1 MAEVTRRRSR
11 RRRRRRV
18 GGAAGGR
25 LALHEID
32 GLDVDEGLQSVVA
45 RIARLMGTEVAT
57 LYAYDRDRQRLVLA
71 ATHGLARSAI
81 GFVTLA
87 LGEGIS
93 GEAALRRAPVAAEDV
108 TGNPQFKIIP
118 GFDQS
123 GYRSILAVPVCHR
136 GDLLGVLNVQTTN
149 PRGYAPADR
158 ELLRGL
164 ADEVARYLVRYRS
177 DGRLSL
183 RLRGPTLLS
192 TLSGMVAASGGR
204 TEVCVRVL
212 AELAV
217 ALPEVE
223 AAIALDVDGP
233 EPLLVA
239 PDGGGEV
246 HPRLAAALRAAA
258 ATDRAELTQA
268 PSAQAAP
275 DLAGGDRAVPCRQ
288 ARPDPDVYVLP
299 LGRDGDGCGVLAL
312 LSSEGAATWRNP
324 AVRHYLGSVA
334 EQLGLALERL
344 PRTVPESAV
353 ERAERAEGDPGLY
366 DRLVSFVLDDR
377 GLEALVA
384 EASAVCGTS
393 IGVVDCFG
401 TPLAGTV
408 NGEVSADLPLHPA
421 ESPPGRLLVGP
432 EPPPEDDIAVVA
444 HVIALELAKWKAAF
458 EVESRLRGDVLDL
471 LLADDDVDPR
481 EALPRA
487 SLVGLNL
494 ARPYRPV
501 WFVYEGADADGTFAA
516 RSRAETVRRALGESP
531 QVVLFR
537 RPHGILALVDE
548 AVADVEERARAA
560 ARGLAALARSDTI
573 GVGYGVPV
581 LWPNGFR
588 AAVRRAALAADLGRR
603 LGHRRPVDVGRLGV
617 YGLLLE
623 LDETA
628 WRAFVNEELG
638 PLLEHDAVSGGE
650 LVRTLEAYHCL
661 QGGLKA
667 VADALFVHVNTL
679 KYRLARI
686 DALTGGRFSSPSRRF
701 QMYLALYALRLLEP
715 GRPSFLADEAAA
727 GLLSSGDSAAALDQ
741 R

>member
-1 MAEVTRRRSR
+1 M
-11 RRRRRRV
+11 
-18 GGAAGGR
+18 

-32 GLDVDEGLQSVVA
+32 GLEVDEGLQSVVA
-45 RIARLMGTEVAT
+45 RIARRMGTDVAT
-57 LYAYDRDRQRLVLA
+57 LYAYDRDRERLVLA

-93 GEAALRRAPVAAEDV
+93 GEAALRRSPVSAADV
-108 TGNPQFKIIP
+108 TDEPQFKIIP

-123 GYRSILAVPVCHR
+123 RYRSILAVPVCHR
-136 GDLLGVLNVQTTN
+136 GELLGVLNVQTAG
-149 PRGYAPADR
+149 PRGYGPADR
-158 ELLRGL
+158 DLLRGL
-164 ADEVARYLVRYRS
+164 ADEVARYLARYRS

-217 ALPEVE
+217 ALPEAE
-223 AAIALDVDGP
+223 AAIALYADGA
-233 EPLLVA
+233 EPVLVA

-246 HPRLAAALRAAA
+246 HPRLAAALRGG
-258 ATDRAELTQA
+258 TVLDQTGSGQA
-268 PSAQAAP
+268 GSDQA
-275 DLAGGDRAVPCRQ
+275 VF
-288 ARPDPDVYVLP
+288 VLP
-299 LGRDGDGCGVLAL
+299 LGRDGDTCGALAL
-312 LSSEGAATWRNP
+312 LSADGASTWRDP

-344 PRTVPESAV
+344 PQTPSGSNAEHA
-353 ERAERAEGDPGLY
+353 EHAERGAAEPGLY
-366 DRLVSFVLDDR
+366 DRLVSFVLNDR

-384 EASAVCGTS
+384 EASAVCGTP
-393 IGVVDCFG
+393 IGVVDGFG
-401 TPLAGTV
+401 APLAGTV
-408 NGEVSADLPLHPA
+408 TGEVSADLPLHPVEA
-421 ESPPGRLLVGP
+421 PPGRLLVGP
-432 EPPPEDDIAVVA
+432 SPPPEDDLAVVA

-501 WFVYEGADADGTFAA
+501 WFVYDGAGEDGTLAA
-516 RSRAETVRRALGESP
+516 RSRAQTVRRALGEPP
-531 QVVLFR
+531 QVVIFL

-548 AVADVEERARAA
+548 EAGDVEARARAA
-560 ARGLAALARSDTI
+560 ARSLGALTRSDAV
-573 GVGYGVPV
+573 GVGCGAPV
-581 LWPNGFR
+581 VWPNGFR

-603 LGHRRPVDVGRLGV
+603 LGHRAPVDVSRLGV

-628 WRAFVNEELG
+628 WRAFVTEQLG
-638 PLLEHDAVSGGE
+638 PLLDHDAVSGGE

-661 QGGLKA
+661 QGGLRA

-686 DALTGGRFSSPSRRF
+686 DALTGGRFSSPSLRF
-701 QMYLALYALRLLEP
+701 QMFLALYALRLLEP
-715 GRPSFLADEAAA
+715 GRPSFLADDAAA
-727 GLLSSGDSAAALDQ
+727 GLLSSGDSADG
-741 R
+741 RGPR

>member
-1 MAEVTRRRSR
+1 M
-11 RRRRRRV
+11 
-18 GGAAGGR
+18 

-32 GLDVDEGLQSVVA
+32 GLEADEALQAVVTRVA
-45 RIARLMGTEVAT
+45 RRMGTEVAT
-57 LYAYDRDRQRLVLA
+57 LYAYDPDRERLVLA

-93 GEAALRRAPVAAEDV
+93 GEAALRRSPVAAADV
-108 TGNPQFKIIP
+108 GRDPQFKIIP

-123 GYRSILAVPVCHR
+123 RYRSILAVPVSHR
-136 GDLLGVLNVQTTN
+136 GELLGVLNVQTVA
-149 PRGYAPADR
+149 PREYGPADR
-158 ELLRGL
+158 DLLCRL
-164 ADEVARYLVRYRS
+164 ADEVARHLARTGR
-177 DGRLSL
+177 DGHLAL

-217 ALPEVE
+217 VLPE
-223 AAIALDVDGP
+223 ADTAIALSPGRHDA
-233 EPLLVA
+233 EPVLIA
-239 PDGGGEV
+239 PDGGSDA
-246 HPRLAAALRAAA
+246 HPDLAAALHGGPPAAE
-258 ATDRAELTQA
+258 D
-268 PSAQAAP
+268 
-275 DLAGGDRAVPCRQ
+275 AVL
-288 ARPDPDVYVLP
+288 VLP
-299 LGRDGDGCGVLAL
+299 LGRDGDRHGLLAL
-312 LSSEGAATWRNP
+312 RSAKGAGSWRDP
-324 AVRHYLGSVA
+324 AVRHYLESVA

-344 PRTVPESAV
+344 PDPAAAPAAAPEP
-353 ERAERAEGDPGLY
+353 ERSTGEPGLY
-366 DRLVSFVLDDR
+366 DRLVAVVLDDR

-384 EASAVCGTS
+384 EASAACGTWF
-393 IGVVDCFG
+393 GVVDCFG

-408 NGEVSADLPLHPA
+408 DGEVSAELPLHPA

-432 EPPPEDDIAVVA
+432 APPPEDDLAVIA
-444 HVIALELAKWKAAF
+444 HVVALELAKWKAAF

-471 LLADDDVDPR
+471 LLSDDADPR

-501 WFVYEGADADGTFAA
+501 WFGYAGEGEDGALAA
-516 RSRAETVRRALGESP
+516 RSRAEIVRRALGEPP
-531 QVVLFR
+531 QVVLFQ

-548 AVADVEERARAA
+548 AVGDVEARARAA
-560 ARGLAALARSDTI
+560 ARHLAAVLRGRAV
-573 GVGYGVPV
+573 GVGCGTPV
-581 LWPNGFR
+581 VWPDGFR
-588 AAVRRAALAADLGRR
+588 AAVRRAELASDLGRR
-603 LGHRRPVDVGRLGV
+603 LGHPGPVDVGRLGV

-628 WRAFVNEELG
+628 WRAFVTEQLG
-638 PLLEHDAVSGGE
+638 PLLDHDAATGGE

-661 QGGLKA
+661 RGGLRA

-686 DALTGGRFSSPSRRF
+686 DALTGGRFSSPSGRF

-715 GRPSFLADEAAA
+715 ERPSLLADEAVA
-727 GLLSSGDSAAALDQ
+727 GLPPATHGPDGPGA